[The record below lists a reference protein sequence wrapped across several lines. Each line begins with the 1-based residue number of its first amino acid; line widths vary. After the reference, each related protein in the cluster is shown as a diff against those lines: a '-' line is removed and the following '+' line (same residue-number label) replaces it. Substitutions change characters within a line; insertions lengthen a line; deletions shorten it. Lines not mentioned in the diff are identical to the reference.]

1 MLLGESGDRTP
12 APLYPLEILEF
23 NWLEGGETQ
32 TKKTVVSG
40 AYEVVSRNFC
50 LFLRIFSSHLSCRY
64 MQFMCQIFLPEILLN
79 CVS

>member
-32 TKKTVVSG
+32 TKRPSLAAPT
-40 AYEVVSRNFC
+40 RW
-50 LFLRIFSSHLSCRY
+50 FLEISACFYVFFLV
-64 MQFMCQIFLPEILLN
+64 IFLVGTCN
-79 CVS
+79 